1 MAYLNVRDRRIEA
14 TIAYVGPELAG
25 KKTNFER
32 LGRRDRNDGTV
43 TFDDDGITLEWCP
56 AQRDRFEDCDLRVKL
71 VAPESGLDTARLDD
85 VLARADGVVVVVEA
99 TAESR
104 SETLRALHLVR
115 EAIER
120 KDAGS
125 PLPVVVQLNKN
136 DRADAAVVEEVAQMT
151 DWPVVRASAV
161 HGEGVMETL
170 ESALDNVIHAM
181 KQAPT
186 PTAVSSPLDKHPL
199 LSALR
204 GALRE
209 TVTEHVTTLERVIA
223 ARTETVLAA
232 RFDAL
237 ERTLTARHDQTIE
250 AITSTSERIEALE
263 RGMVDVRNTLRD
275 VTRRT
280 ADLGGECSKQAS
292 AVAEISTQI
301 AAFRASTKEPA
312 SAEDVSAI
320 EARMREELTAQSRS
334 DREHLTSVAA
344 VLRRSVEA
352 VAVELR
358 SSALTEKHAAVATE
372 MSNLRAKTDAMS
384 GAVDAV
390 VAKIAVLPPSIAALE
405 SSVHREIRT
414 QLERL
419 LNAVTSA
426 QTETGDTI
434 QRTERRADEIK
445 GHLDELIEELKRRK
459 KGWFG

>member
-32 LGRRDRNDGTV
+32 LGQRDRNGGTV
-43 TFDDDGITLEWCP
+43 TFDDDGITLEWRP
-56 AQRDRFEDCDLRVKL
+56 TERDRFDDCDLRVKL
-71 VAPESGLDTARLDD
+71 VAPEAGLDAARLDD

-120 KDAGS
+120 KDAG
-125 PLPVVVQLNKN
+125 PRLPVVVQLNKS
-136 DRADAAVVEEVAQMT
+136 DRADAAVVEEVAQT
-151 DWPVVRASAV
+151 TSWPVVRASAM

-170 ESALDNVIHAM
+170 ESALDNVLHAM

-186 PTAVSSPLDKHPL
+186 TSSPLDKHPL
-199 LSALR
+199 LNALR
-204 GALRE
+204 EVLRE
-209 TVTEHVTTLERVIA
+209 TVSEHVAALERAIA
-223 ARTETVLAA
+223 DRFERTVVDRAEAVLSS

-237 ERTLTARHDQTIE
+237 EKVLTARHDQTIE
-250 AITSTSERIEALE
+250 AFTTTSKRIEARL
-263 RGMVDVRNTLRD
+263 
-275 VTRRT
+275 
-280 ADLGGECSKQAS
+280 
-292 AVAEISTQI
+292 
-301 AAFRASTKEPA
+301 
-312 SAEDVSAI
+312 
-320 EARMREELTAQSRS
+320 REELTAQSRS

-358 SSALTEKHAAVATE
+358 NSALPEKQAALASEV
-372 MSNLRAKTDAMS
+372 SNLRTKTDAMS
-384 GAVDAV
+384 GAVDAA
-390 VAKIAVLPPSIAALE
+390 VAKVEALPPRIAAVE
-405 SSVHREIRT
+405 SAVQREIRT
-414 QLERL
+414 HLERL

-426 QTETGDTI
+426 QTENGDTF
-434 QRTERRADEIK
+434 QRTEKRADEIK
-445 GHLDELIEELKRRK
+445 GHLDELIDELKRRK